1 MGHLHCAVAKASVQH
16 FRLHDF
22 VLLVY
27 SVAMNFRRATGADT
41 SLLAALNHQL
51 IRDEGH
57 RNRLT
62 IDELERRMRQWLE
75 TEYSAVL
82 FEEDVNVVAY
92 ALYREQAEE
101 IYLRQFFVAPEYR
114 RKGVGRKAMETLR
127 SRIWPGNKRLT
138 VEVLAPN
145 TAAIAFWRAVGYKDY
160 ALTLEIAP

>member
-1 MGHLHCAVAKASVQH
+1 MTRCAVAGSIHSEGGVSAARKCKDAIRKENAMRIRRMGHLHCAGAEASVQH

-27 SVAMNFRRATGADT
+27 FVPMNFRRATGADT

-57 RNRLT
+57 RNRMT

-82 FEEDVNVVAY
+82 FEENMKVVA
-92 ALYREQAEE
+92 
-101 IYLRQFFVAPEYR
+101 
-114 RKGVGRKAMETLR
+114 
-127 SRIWPGNKRLT
+127 
-138 VEVLAPN
+138 
-145 TAAIAFWRAVGYKDY
+145 
-160 ALTLEIAP
+160 